1 MTLTRHS
8 TTESTC
14 RVLFRPREWALLTQP
29 RAVVGFVVTLVAV
42 DALLAIAGVWTTALR
57 SAELLTA
64 AAIVMSGAI
73 CVEAMRRLGLPQGMV
88 RDLLGTWWIPVVLLL
103 PPVYSLIVPI
113 PLYLLMQYRIQRA
126 VVFRRVFSAVHGDLV
141 RGVGRL
147 VVRGRVLARAV
158 GDRTAGGL
166 IVGADGVGARV
177 GRAVGVAL
185 GEIAIA
191 VLGRRVLL
199 AGGDEPAATEGRRRG
214 RGRRIGWPGRR
225 RRGGRGCGGR

>member
-1 MTLTRHS
+1 
-8 TTESTC
+8 
-14 RVLFRPREWALLTQP
+14 
-29 RAVVGFVVTLVAV
+29 VVGFVVTLVAV

-126 VVFRRVFSAVHGDLV
+126 VVFRRVFSAAVVALAGFSSSAVFHALIPGPIILLD
-141 RGVGRL
+141 GVTGAAGKSAL
-147 VVRGRVLARAV
+147 ISGEGIGAAILCAVLFTVCNTVLITGAIRMSVPEEPRRTTVWDSESLLLDAV
-158 GDRTAGGL
+158 EVCVGL
-166 IVGADGVGARV
+166 IEI
-177 GRAVGVAL
+177 GRASCR
-185 GEIAIA
+185 E
-191 VLGRRVLL
+191 RVWMLSV
-199 AGGDEPAATEGRRRG
+199 
-214 RGRRIGWPGRR
+214 
-225 RRGGRGCGGR
+225 